1 MGCLIVKYRSG
12 TYELMKLRRLL
23 TLLLIG
29 TLGSSLSGQVSDKDL
44 HEFAVQVKQVD
55 EFIERFNGDTT
66 TLLYEYTQK
75 HFPDEQLDR
84 KSMIGTLFNKE
95 RRDWDREKIRQFLN
109 KVSQPAAPIYL
120 SYYDDDWYAVI
131 DCNVRYEGKI
141 ERAYITLAVQKGKD
155 YSAKWVTRGVHA
167 NFLQLL
173 GEDSEEN
180 FLNPVSHGTDFIN
193 LKQMFKS
200 DKRYLRSYLYK
211 DFSSGGLPLF
221 INELI
226 EGKIEF
232 EGINS
237 ISYHFLQIDDWVF
250 IVSKYLRESANSGW
264 LISDLQPLSKIQKE
278 QYKERILHLD

>member
-1 MGCLIVKYRSG
+1 MNLRTLPLI
-12 TYELMKLRRLL
+12 LL
-23 TLLLIG
+23 FW
-29 TLGSSLSGQVSDKDL
+29 TLGSSLVGQVSDKDL

-75 HFPDEQLDR
+75 HFPDEHMDR
-84 KSMIGTLFNKE
+84 KAMIGTLFNKE
-95 RRDWDREKIRQFLN
+95 RRDWDRGKIEEFLN
-109 KVSQPAAPIYL
+109 KVTMPTDPVYL
-120 SYYDDDWYAVI
+120 SYYDDEWYAVI
-131 DCNVRYEGKI
+131 DCNIRYEGKR
-141 ERAYITLAVQKGKD
+141 ERTYITLAVQKGKD

-193 LKQMFKS
+193 LKQMFS
-200 DKRYLRSYLYK
+200 ADKKYLRSYLYK
-211 DFSSGGLPLF
+211 DFESGGLPLF

-232 EGINS
+232 EGINA
-237 ISYHFLQIDDWVF
+237 ISYHFLQIDEWVL

-264 LISDLQPLSKIQKE
+264 LISDLQPLSEIQKK